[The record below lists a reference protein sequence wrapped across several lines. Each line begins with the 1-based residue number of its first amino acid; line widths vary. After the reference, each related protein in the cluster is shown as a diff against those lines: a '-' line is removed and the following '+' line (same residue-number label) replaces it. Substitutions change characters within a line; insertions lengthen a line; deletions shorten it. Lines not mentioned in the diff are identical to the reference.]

1 MAVTDDGTA
10 NGKLLG
16 IVTSR
21 DYRVSRMERS
31 VKVEEFM
38 TPFDKLITAPADT
51 SLKIAN
57 DIIWDNKLNSLPL
70 VDDKQHLVY
79 MVFRKDY
86 DSHKANSLELLDEH
100 KRYVVGAG
108 INTRDYAERVPALV
122 EAGARCSLHRLLRGF
137 LRVAEPHSVLGT
149 RKVRRQ

>member
-86 DSHKANSLELLDEH
+86 DSHKANSLLS
-100 KRYVVGAG
+100 
-108 INTRDYAERVPALV
+108 
-122 EAGARCSLHRLLRGF
+122 CSMST
-137 LRVAEPHSVLGT
+137 SVM
-149 RKVRRQ
+149 

>member
-1 MAVTDDGTA
+1 
-10 NGKLLG
+10 
-16 IVTSR
+16 
-21 DYRVSRMERS
+21 
-31 VKVEEFM
+31 M

-122 EAGARCSLHRLLRGF
+122 EAAQTFSALTPPRASPSGRAAPCPGYAQSTAT
-137 LRVAEPHSVLGT
+137 V
-149 RKVRRQ
+149 

>member
-70 VDDKQHLVY
+70 VDDKAAPCLY
-79 MVFRKDY
+79 
-86 DSHKANSLELLDEH
+86 
-100 KRYVVGAG
+100 G
-108 INTRDYAERVPALV
+108 IPQ
-122 EAGARCSLHRLLRGF
+122 GLRQPQGK
-137 LRVAEPHSVLGT
+137 LS
-149 RKVRRQ
+149 